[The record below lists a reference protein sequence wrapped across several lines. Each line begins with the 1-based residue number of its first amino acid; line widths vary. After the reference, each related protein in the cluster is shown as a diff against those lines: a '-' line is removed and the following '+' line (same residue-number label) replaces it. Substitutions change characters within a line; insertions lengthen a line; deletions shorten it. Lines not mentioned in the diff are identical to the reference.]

1 LHFRLFIIIRQTY
14 TLIFMEG
21 QHGPSAPP
29 TSDDHFALRRNTMN
43 ASKFIVATAAL
54 VGAVS
59 ATAFAADAPASTTAA
74 SAIAATKLN
83 VPSLAAGAARERA
96 EVKAE
101 AVEAA
106 KHHSTALADQLDQYK
121 H

>member
-1 LHFRLFIIIRQTY
+1 
-14 TLIFMEG
+14 MK
-21 QHGPSAPP
+21 
-29 TSDDHFALRRNTMN
+29 

-54 VGAVS
+54 VAAVA

-74 SAIAATKLN
+74 VATSIAATKLN
-83 VPSLAAGAARERA
+83 VPTVTISATRDRA

-106 KHHSTALADQLDQYK
+106 KHHTTALADQLDQYK
-121 H
+121 N